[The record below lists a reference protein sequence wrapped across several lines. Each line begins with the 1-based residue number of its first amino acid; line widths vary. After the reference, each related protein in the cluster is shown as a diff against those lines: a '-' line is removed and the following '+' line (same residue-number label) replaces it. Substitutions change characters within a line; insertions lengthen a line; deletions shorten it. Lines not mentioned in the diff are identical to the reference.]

1 MITALTIW
9 NTLDNVKHSIF
20 NEHMEG
26 MMHVSIAIAGILAGL
41 TILKNYNGFV
51 KGDGL
56 DAFLI
61 LKPVM
66 VLILIANF
74 HTLVMTPLD
83 SLVSIF
89 IRGVTETCSVT
100 NEEYL
105 MTWKENMETMA
116 MTDITKNIE
125 AYHESIAEFESD
137 SRIARFFK
145 TIWEGLKRSVMSMM
159 NLTSLK
165 TGALIG
171 GLLYIVAKV
180 LLFMQQVICYF
191 YQIFIGMVGPVI
203 FATSVWPGY
212 EAGIKRW
219 FARYIQ
225 LSCWIPAGF
234 LVMMIGLEITSAFA
248 DASLAGETGLSATWF
263 MILLHIVALV
273 MISAVPKLATYW
285 IESRGGNDAHGSV
298 TQPARNIARKFIKI

>member
-66 VLILIANF
+66 LLILIANF

-125 AYHESIAEFESD
+125 AYNESIAEFESD

-191 YQIFIGMVGPVI
+191 YQIFIGIVGPVI
-203 FATSVWPGY
+203 FATSAWPGY

-225 LSCWIPAGF
+225 LSCWIPTGF

-298 TQPARNIARKFIKI
+298 TQPARNIARKLIKI

>member
-66 VLILIANF
+66 LLILIANF

-125 AYHESIAEFESD
+125 AYNESIAEFESY

-145 TIWEGLKRSVMSMM
+145 TIWEGIKRSVMSMM

-203 FATSVWPGY
+203 FATSAWPGY

-298 TQPARNIARKFIKI
+298 TQPARNIARKLIKI

>member
-66 VLILIANF
+66 LLILIANF

-171 GLLYIVAKV
+171 GILYIMAKV

-298 TQPARNIARKFIKI
+298 TQPARNIARKLIKI

>member
-66 VLILIANF
+66 LLILIANF

-137 SRIARFFK
+137 SRITRFFK

-171 GLLYIVAKV
+171 GLLYIMAKV

-298 TQPARNIARKFIKI
+298 TQPARNIARKLIKI

>member
-20 NEHMEG
+20 NEHMGG

-66 VLILIANF
+66 LLILIANF

-159 NLTSLK
+159 NITSLK

-273 MISAVPKLATYW
+273 MIYAVPKLATYW

>member
-66 VLILIANF
+66 LLILIANF

-248 DASLAGETGLSATWF
+248 DASLAGETGISATWF

-298 TQPARNIARKFIKI
+298 TQPARNRARKLIKI

>member
-66 VLILIANF
+66 LLILIANF

-100 NEEYL
+100 NEEYM

-116 MTDITKNIE
+116 MTDITNNIE

-137 SRIARFFK
+137 SRSARFFK

-298 TQPARNIARKFIKI
+298 TQPARNIARKLIKI

>member
-66 VLILIANF
+66 LLILIANF

-83 SLVSIF
+83 SVVSIL

>member
-51 KGDGL
+51 KDDGL

-66 VLILIANF
+66 LLILIANF

-171 GLLYIVAKV
+171 GLLYIMAKV

-298 TQPARNIARKFIKI
+298 TQPARNIARKLIKI

>member
-66 VLILIANF
+66 LLILIANF

-125 AYHESIAEFESD
+125 AYNESIAEFESD

-180 LLFMQQVICYF
+180 LMFMQQVICYF
-191 YQIFIGMVGPVI
+191 YQIFIGIVGPVI
-203 FATSVWPGY
+203 FATSAWPGY

-248 DASLAGETGLSATWF
+248 DASLAVETGLSATWF

-298 TQPARNIARKFIKI
+298 TQPARNIARKLIKI

>member
-66 VLILIANF
+66 LLILIANF

-116 MTDITKNIE
+116 MTDITENIK

-159 NLTSLK
+159 NITSLK

-248 DASLAGETGLSATWF
+248 DASLAGETGISATWF

-298 TQPARNIARKFIKI
+298 TQPARNIARKLIKI

>member
-66 VLILIANF
+66 LLILIANF

-89 IRGVTETCSVT
+89 NRGVTETCSVT

-125 AYHESIAEFESD
+125 AYNESIAEFESD

-180 LLFMQQVICYF
+180 LMFMQQVICYF
-191 YQIFIGMVGPVI
+191 YQIFIGIVGPVI
-203 FATSVWPGY
+203 FATSAWPGY

-298 TQPARNIARKFIKI
+298 TQPARNIARKLIKI

>member
-66 VLILIANF
+66 LLILIANF

-137 SRIARFFK
+137 SRSARFFK

>member
-26 MMHVSIAIAGILAGL
+26 MIHVSIAIAGILAGL

-66 VLILIANF
+66 LLILIANF

-159 NLTSLK
+159 NITSLK

-248 DASLAGETGLSATWF
+248 DASLAGETGISATWF

-273 MISAVPKLATYW
+273 MISAVPKLATSW

-298 TQPARNIARKFIKI
+298 TQPARNIARKLIKI

>member
-66 VLILIANF
+66 LLILIANF

-298 TQPARNIARKFIKI
+298 TQPARNIARKFIKM

>member
-66 VLILIANF
+66 LLILIANF

-89 IRGVTETCSVT
+89 ISGVTETCSVT

-125 AYHESIAEFESD
+125 AYNESIAEFESD

-203 FATSVWPGY
+203 FATSAWPGY

-225 LSCWIPAGF
+225 LSCWIPTGF

-298 TQPARNIARKFIKI
+298 TQPARNIARKLIKI

>member
-1 MITALTIW
+1 MMTLLSIW
-9 NTLDNVKHSIF
+9 TTLDNIKYSII
-20 NEHMEG
+20 NEHMDG
-26 MMHVSIAIAGILAGL
+26 MSHVAISVAAILAGMS
-41 TILKNYNGFV
+41 ILKNYNGFV

-56 DAFLI
+56 DFMLI
-61 LKPVM
+61 LKPIM
-66 VLILIANF
+66 ILILVANF
-74 HTLVMTPLD
+74 NTLVMQPLD
-83 SLVSIF
+83 AVTNIF
-89 IRGVTETCSVT
+89 IRGITDNCSVT
-100 NEEYL
+100 NEQYL

-159 NLTSLK
+159 NITSLK

>member
-66 VLILIANF
+66 LLILIANF

-89 IRGVTETCSVT
+89 IRSVTETCSVT

-125 AYHESIAEFESD
+125 AYNESIAEFESD

-191 YQIFIGMVGPVI
+191 YQIFIGIVGPVI
-203 FATSVWPGY
+203 FATSAWPGY

-298 TQPARNIARKFIKI
+298 TQPARNIARKLIKI

>member
-66 VLILIANF
+66 LLILIANF

-105 MTWKENMETMA
+105 MTWKDNMETMA
-116 MTDITKNIE
+116 MTDITNNIE

-298 TQPARNIARKFIKI
+298 TQPARNIARKLIKI

>member
-51 KGDGL
+51 KGEGL

-66 VLILIANF
+66 LLILIANF

-191 YQIFIGMVGPVI
+191 YQIFIGIVGPVI
-203 FATSVWPGY
+203 FATSAWPGY

-298 TQPARNIARKFIKI
+298 TQPARNIARKLIKI

>member
-20 NEHMEG
+20 NEHMGG

-66 VLILIANF
+66 LLILIANF

>member
-66 VLILIANF
+66 LLILIANF

-125 AYHESIAEFESD
+125 AYNESIAEFESD

-203 FATSVWPGY
+203 FATSAWPGY

-285 IESRGGNDAHGSV
+285 IESRGGNDAHVSV
-298 TQPARNIARKFIKI
+298 TQPARNIARKLIKI

>member
-61 LKPVM
+61 LTPVM
-66 VLILIANF
+66 LLILIANF
-74 HTLVMTPLD
+74 PTLVMTPLD

-116 MTDITKNIE
+116 MTAITKNIE

-159 NLTSLK
+159 NITSLK

>member
-56 DAFLI
+56 DEFLI

-66 VLILIANF
+66 LLILIANF

-165 TGALIG
+165 PGALIG

-298 TQPARNIARKFIKI
+298 TQPARNIARKLIKI

>member
-66 VLILIANF
+66 LLILIANF

-89 IRGVTETCSVT
+89 IRCVTETCSVT

-159 NLTSLK
+159 NITSLK

-273 MISAVPKLATYW
+273 MISAVPKLSTYW

>member
-66 VLILIANF
+66 LLILIANF

-89 IRGVTETCSVT
+89 IRGVTEMCSVT

-116 MTDITKNIE
+116 MTDITENIK

-159 NLTSLK
+159 NITSLK

>member
-1 MITALTIW
+1 MMTLLSIW
-9 NTLDNVKHSIF
+9 TTLDNIKYSII
-20 NEHMEG
+20 NEHMDG
-26 MMHVSIAIAGILAGL
+26 MSHVAISVAAILAGMS
-41 TILKNYNGFV
+41 ILKNYNGFV

-56 DAFLI
+56 DFMLI
-61 LKPVM
+61 LKPIM
-66 VLILIANF
+66 ILILVANF
-74 HTLVMTPLD
+74 NTHVMQPLD
-83 SLVSIF
+83 AVTNIF
-89 IRGVTETCSVT
+89 IRGITDNCSVT
-100 NEEYL
+100 NEQYL

-159 NLTSLK
+159 NITSLK

-212 EAGIKRW
+212 AAGIKRW

>member
-66 VLILIANF
+66 LLILIANF

-234 LVMMIGLEITSAFA
+234 LVMMIGQEITSAFA

>member
-1 MITALTIW
+1 MMTLLSIW
-9 NTLDNVKHSIF
+9 TTLDNIKYSII
-20 NEHMEG
+20 NEHMDG
-26 MMHVSIAIAGILAGL
+26 MSNVAISVAAILAGMS
-41 TILKNYNGFV
+41 ILKNYNGFV

-56 DAFLI
+56 DFMLI
-61 LKPVM
+61 LKPIM
-66 VLILIANF
+66 ILILVANF
-74 HTLVMTPLD
+74 NTLVMQPLD
-83 SLVSIF
+83 AVTNIF
-89 IRGVTETCSVT
+89 IRGITDNCSVT
-100 NEEYL
+100 NEQYL

-125 AYHESIAEFESD
+125 AYHESIAEFESN

-159 NLTSLK
+159 NITSLK

>member
-66 VLILIANF
+66 LLILIANF

-105 MTWKENMETMA
+105 MTWKENMETIA

-125 AYHESIAEFESD
+125 AYNESIAEFESD

-191 YQIFIGMVGPVI
+191 YQIFIGIVGPVI
-203 FATSVWPGY
+203 FATSAWPGY

-298 TQPARNIARKFIKI
+298 TQPARNIARKLIKI

>member
-66 VLILIANF
+66 LLILIANF

-125 AYHESIAEFESD
+125 AYNESIAEFESD

-203 FATSVWPGY
+203 FATSVWLHS
-212 EAGIKRW
+212 EAG
-219 FARYIQ
+219 
-225 LSCWIPAGF
+225 
-234 LVMMIGLEITSAFA
+234 
-248 DASLAGETGLSATWF
+248 
-263 MILLHIVALV
+263 LL
-273 MISAVPKLATYW
+273 
-285 IESRGGNDAHGSV
+285 
-298 TQPARNIARKFIKI
+298 

>member
-66 VLILIANF
+66 LLILIANF

-159 NLTSLK
+159 KLTSLK
-165 TGALIG
+165 TGALSG

-298 TQPARNIARKFIKI
+298 TQPARNIARKLIKI

>member
-26 MMHVSIAIAGILAGL
+26 MMHVSIAISGILAGL

-66 VLILIANF
+66 LLILIANF

-125 AYHESIAEFESD
+125 AYNESIAEFESD

-191 YQIFIGMVGPVI
+191 YQIFIGIVGPVI
-203 FATSVWPGY
+203 FATSAWPGY

-298 TQPARNIARKFIKI
+298 TQPARNIARKLIKI

>member
-66 VLILIANF
+66 LLILIANF

-125 AYHESIAEFESD
+125 AYNESIAEFESD

-180 LLFMQQVICYF
+180 LLFMQQLICYF

-203 FATSVWPGY
+203 FATSAWPGY

-298 TQPARNIARKFIKI
+298 TQPARNIARKLIKI

>member
-26 MMHVSIAIAGILAGL
+26 MMHVSIAIAGLLAGL

-51 KGDGL
+51 KGDGM

-66 VLILIANF
+66 LLILIANF

-125 AYHESIAEFESD
+125 AYNESIAEFESD

-191 YQIFIGMVGPVI
+191 YQIFIGIVGPVI
-203 FATSVWPGY
+203 FATSAWPGY

-298 TQPARNIARKFIKI
+298 TQPARNIARKLIKI

>member
-1 MITALTIW
+1 
-9 NTLDNVKHSIF
+9 
-20 NEHMEG
+20 
-26 MMHVSIAIAGILAGL
+26 
-41 TILKNYNGFV
+41 
-51 KGDGL
+51 
-56 DAFLI
+56 
-61 LKPVM
+61 
-66 VLILIANF
+66 
-74 HTLVMTPLD
+74 
-83 SLVSIF
+83 
-89 IRGVTETCSVT
+89 
-100 NEEYL
+100 
-105 MTWKENMETMA
+105 METMA

-159 NLTSLK
+159 NITSLK

-298 TQPARNIARKFIKI
+298 TQPARNIARKLIKI